1 PQDECHRVHALLTAG
16 YDRGFDGGRTPGCGG
31 SSNADDRPHQ
41 VATPPHLWTLLCVV
55 KALKQ
60 PEETAGEVALKAAP
74 DLSAGFAFGRA
85 SSDVVLGLRV
95 EAGATDSDHVQG
107 SVQAPVALPV

>member
-1 PQDECHRVHALLTAG
+1 MLWDLARKLLPT
-16 YDRGFDGGRTPGCGG
+16 
-31 SSNADDRPHQ
+31 
-41 VATPPHLWTLLCVV
+41 LWTLLCVV

-107 SVQAPVALPV
+107 SVQARSPCRFKRCRTTRPLDAGTGATPAMAAKAF